1 MRRLIWYVIAAV
13 ALAGIVWWAAVMR
26 GTDGLAPEGTQPAVQ
41 PGGTVTTGAADPA
54 QASSGAGSGAV
65 PVAGEAVPAVSAADA
80 AADAA
85 ATAADA
91 AAEASANADAARVG
105 PAADAAAQ
113 AEAAAEQAIEAADEA
128 ARAADAA
135 TDSAASGND
144 AVARNAT
151 EAATVAAEQA
161 AEASQT
167 AAQATTTAAEIAT
180 LLTPEGFDRARV
192 DQLIDNS
199 SIADAQKTTLK
210 AVIASAEGN
219 PAILQAALDQVR
231 AVLR

>member
-1 MRRLIWYVIAAV
+1 MGRILWYVVAALI
-13 ALAGIVWWAAVMR
+13 LAGVVWWAAVMR
-26 GTDGLAPEGTQPAVQ
+26 GTDGVPPSGTEPAVQ

-54 QASSGAGSGAV
+54 QVPSGAV
-65 PVAGEAVPAVSAADA
+65 PVEGEAAPAVSAADA

-91 AAEASANADAARVG
+91 AAEASANADAAQVG

-113 AEAAAEQAIEAADEA
+113 AEAAAEQAIEAADDA

-135 TDSAASGND
+135 TESAATGND
-144 AVARNAT
+144 AVARNAS
-151 EAATVAAEQA
+151 EAATDAARQA
-161 AEASQT
+161 ADASQT
-167 AAQATTTAAEIAT
+167 AAAATTTTAEIAT

-192 DQLIDNS
+192 DALIDSS